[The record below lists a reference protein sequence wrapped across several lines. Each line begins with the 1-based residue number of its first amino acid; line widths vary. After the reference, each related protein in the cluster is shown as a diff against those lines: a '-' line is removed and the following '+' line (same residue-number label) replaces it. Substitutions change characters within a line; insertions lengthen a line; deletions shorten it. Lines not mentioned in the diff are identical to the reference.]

1 MSTMTGAAP
10 RIRLDGP
17 LPRPPLYTLVS
28 VAQEAPSDAHWR
40 AGANLRPYPPDVP
53 NGHDPCST
61 GSLREKD
68 DPEGLT
74 LPDTFPTFTA
84 YLGEVCTASGIG
96 AWDAFTA
103 RSKAALAARVSYAL
117 ERQLVDAEF
126 VDAPHMG
133 DDDVTLLGGG
143 TATPV
148 VTALGYL
155 EDHLASSAQDGVI
168 HLTPSAAAVLGF
180 ERLRDDRGVLRTAR
194 GTPVAV
200 GDGYVGSDVPTSG
213 GSADTAA
220 AAGQSWLY
228 VTGPVLY
235 RLDSEIVAL
244 PETIAEALD
253 REINEVVYRA
263 EQDLWVAWDKQ
274 IQGAVL
280 ADWSP

>member
-17 LPRPPLYTLVS
+17 LPRPPLYTLLS
-28 VAQEAPSDAHWR
+28 VAQEALDDEHWR
-40 AGANLRPYPPDVP
+40 AGANLMPYPAALPS
-53 NGHDPCST
+53 GQDPCAD
-61 GSLREKD
+61 GSEREKD
-68 DPEGLT
+68 FPDRT
-74 LPDTFPTFTA
+74 TYPDTFPTFTA
-84 YLGEVCTASGIG
+84 YLGEVCTTFSTLP
-96 AWDAFTA
+96 WDDFKERAN
-103 RSKAALAARVSYAL
+103 AAMRARVSWAL

-126 VDAPHMG
+126 IDAPHMG
-133 DDDVTLLGGG
+133 DDDVDLLASG
-143 TATPV
+143 AAVPV

-155 EDHLASSAQDGVI
+155 EDWLATSGQDGVI

-220 AAGQSWLY
+220 TAGQSWLY
-228 VTGPVLY
+228 VTGPVMY
-235 RLDSEIVAL
+235 RLSELEAL

-253 REINEVVYRA
+253 RETNEVVYRA